1 MSAEATAE
9 KPPSRLRRLG
19 RRVVLWGTLPMP
31 WFLKRPLL
39 SLFLGYE
46 IDPRAR
52 IGLAI
57 VDARRVR
64 MGKGARVGHFAV
76 VRDLE
81 ALEMGNFA
89 GIGTFC
95 WISAHPRGDAHFAHV
110 PERRLEFRMGSCSI
124 LTSRHYIDCTDAVE
138 IGDYSML
145 AGGYTQVLTHE
156 ISVEEGRQRTE
167 PVSIGSH
174 SLIHTR
180 CVIVAGTR
188 VPDQVVVAAGA
199 VVRGELEGSHAL
211 YGGLPARK
219 LRDVDPQAVF
229 FTQTFDLD

>member
-1 MSAEATAE
+1 
-9 KPPSRLRRLG
+9 
-19 RRVVLWGTLPMP
+19 MP
-31 WFLKRPLL
+31 WPLKRRLL
-39 SLFLGYE
+39 SLLLGYE
-46 IDPRAR
+46 LDPRAR

-64 MGKGARVGHFAV
+64 LGKGARVGHFAV

-81 ALEMGNFA
+81 VFEMGNFA

-110 PERRLEFRMGSCSI
+110 PERRLEFRMGNCSI
-124 LTSRHYIDCTDAVE
+124 LTSRHYIDCTDVVR

-156 ISVEEGRQRTE
+156 ISVDEGRQRTE
-167 PVSIGSH
+167 PVTIGDH
-174 SLIHTR
+174 TLIHTR
-180 CVIVAGTR
+180 CVIVAGTV
-188 VPDQVVVAAGA
+188 VPDKVVVAAGA
-199 VVRGELEGSHAL
+199 VVRGTLEESHAL

-219 LRDVDPQAVF
+219 LREVDAEAVF
-229 FTQTFDLD
+229 FTQRFDFDD